1 MDTNHIRK
9 RKRPSRFGNNT
20 AVSESSAEEGD
31 FADNSFDDPNFEIS
45 ESKRTRMDD
54 TSSEESITLEQE
66 ENFDKEFD
74 QTLSVKLDE
83 FVADVTES
91 NHSKELIS
99 VPSEKNDF
107 ESRSYQSLQKRLMI
121 LQENTVEI
129 LTRLAVIEESLLKSG
144 NLITVKT
151 EEFETQ
157 AFSKY
162 HTFVKSNS
170 FPMKSI
176 NEFKNFENKLID
188 DKFEKEAVR
197 LHSV

>member
-1 MDTNHIRK
+1 
-9 RKRPSRFGNNT
+9 
-20 AVSESSAEEGD
+20 
-31 FADNSFDDPNFEIS
+31 
-45 ESKRTRMDD
+45 
-54 TSSEESITLEQE
+54 
-66 ENFDKEFD
+66 
-74 QTLSVKLDE
+74 
-83 FVADVTES
+83 
-91 NHSKELIS
+91 
-99 VPSEKNDF
+99 
-107 ESRSYQSLQKRLMI
+107 MI

-151 EEFETQ
+151 EEVERQ